1 MTTQQTFEFLTGYRP
16 PRDGASRDRGREE
29 KPAQPPSTAGLAV
42 LQQDE
47 DATASVRRNKP
58 TINASAE
65 TAASKALNKQK
76 RDQTCQQKPKEQKR
90 EEQKREEQKSAEQK
104 TDSCEL
110 GVDPQDRQ
118 AILKH
123 LRHRLGSLSCGGQ
136 AAQTW
141 STGAEAID
149 QLLPHG
155 GLRTDAITEWVAEAE
170 GCGAA
175 TLSLIAAAKRLAA
188 SGGRGPLVVVSSETL
203 FFPPAAIAFGIPV
216 DRILWVRPSRHA
228 DLVWSID
235 QALRSEAVAA
245 VWAHVGPHLD
255 DRDARRFQLA
265 AETGGTPGLF
275 VRPAST
281 RGVPSFA
288 DIRFYVTSNHQNHL
302 WDDNVPSA
310 SRALVESQKTW
321 GDSHMPGDLKRM
333 ASSRV
338 EDHVTSRLVEVTVD
352 RCRGGQTGQR
362 TYVQIDD
369 QGRLHG
375 VSPSSV
381 HQAPST
387 MASRERRE
395 RDDKAA
401 VRLASEL
408 AYPKTVGRK
417 AERRRRA

>member
-1 MTTQQTFEFLTGYRP
+1 MTTQQTFEFLAGYRP
-16 PRDGASRDRGREE
+16 PRDGVSRGQEMQE
-29 KPAQPPSTAGLAV
+29 KPAQPSPTAKGLAI
-42 LQQDE
+42 LQRAE
-47 DATASVRRNKP
+47 DTAETVRWNKPSIKASVN
-58 TINASAE
+58 N
-65 TAASKALNKQK
+65 AASKALNKQQ
-76 RDQTCQQKPKEQKR
+76 REQICQQKP
-90 EEQKREEQKSAEQK
+90 EEQEA
-104 TDSCEL
+104 DSCEL

-123 LRHRLGSLSCGGQ
+123 LRQRLGSLSCGGQ
-136 AAQTW
+136 AARTW
-141 STGAEAID
+141 STGAGVID

-175 TLSLIAAAKRLAA
+175 TLSLIAAARRLAS
-188 SGGRGPLVVVSSETL
+188 SGGRGPLVVVSSEAL
-203 FFPPAAIAFGIPV
+203 FFPPAALALGIPV
-216 DRILWVRPSRHA
+216 DRILWVRPKQHA

-288 DIRFYVTSNHQNHL
+288 DIRFYVTSNHPNRL
-302 WDDNVPSA
+302 WDDNAASA
-310 SRALVESQKTW
+310 SRGLVDSQKKRI
-321 GDSHMPGDLKRM
+321 DSHMLGDLKRIT
-333 ASSRV
+333 SSRV
-338 EDHVTSRLVEVTVD
+338 QDHVTSRVVEVTVD

-375 VSPSSV
+375 VSPI

-387 MASRERRE
+387 IASRERRE

-408 AYPKTVGRK
+408 AYPKTVDRK
-417 AERRRRA
+417 AKRRRRA